1 MPIIF
6 HKELKE
12 FHLYNKEISYI
23 IHILPNGHV
32 GNLYFGKKI
41 DPYKT
46 YNHLFEGIYRPL
58 AAYVYEGD
66 NKFSLQNTRQEYP
79 TFGLSDFRKGAFLI
93 KQENGSEISDFK
105 YESHKIIEGKLKL
118 KGLPQTYVENKED
131 ATTLEITLLDEVIK
145 SKLKLYFTIFED
157 RAVITRSASFLNLS
171 NKSINIE
178 KAMSFNL
185 DLPDSNYN
193 MIQLNGAWG
202 RERHVYDR
210 SIKEGTQGFY
220 SLKGASSAE
229 FNPFLALRRSNT
241 DEFSGEVIG
250 FSLVYSGNFMA
261 EIDVDTYNQ
270 TRIMMGIHPDRFSW
284 PLNLNEEFYTPE
296 VVIVYSD
303 KGLNYMS
310 QVYHSLYRECLMR
323 GKWKNSVRPILLNS
337 WEALSFSIDEE
348 KIKELATNA
357 SKLGVEL
364 FVLDDG
370 WFGKRNNDN
379 AGLGDWTV
387 NKEKFPNGLNEI
399 IEYINKLGM
408 DFGIWIEPE
417 MVNKESE
424 LYRSH
429 PDWIIHDPNRKP
441 SHTRNQYTLDFSRD
455 EVVDHIYNQIEKLL
469 SDYNISYV
477 KWDMNRYITECYS
490 KDKGANLQ
498 GTVYHKYILNV
509 YKLYDKLTTRFPNIL
524 FESCSSGGA
533 RFDPGMLYYA
543 PQTWTSDN
551 TDAIER
557 IKIQYGSSLVYPL
570 ISMGSH
576 VSESPNQQVFRE
588 TALETRANVAYFGN
602 LGYELDVNNLSDVE
616 KEEIKK
622 QIQFYK
628 ENIEVFQFGK
638 FYRIKNPYNNNI
650 SAWMVKS
657 NDEKTIILGCYKLL
671 NHANEGKERVKL
683 FGLDKDGD
691 YKLSYPYE
699 KEFKGDELMNVG
711 ISMNDDYFCNSGNDF
726 SSVLYL
732 SLIHI

>member
-58 AAYVYEGD
+58 AAYVYEED

-118 KGLPQTYVENKED
+118 KGLPQTYVENKDD

-171 NKSINIE
+171 NKTINIE

-202 RERHVYDR
+202 RERHVHDR

-229 FNPFLALRRSNT
+229 FNPFLALRRPNT

-270 TRIMMGIHPDRFSW
+270 TRIMMGIHPERFSW

-323 GKWKNSVRPILLNS
+323 GKWKDSVRPILLNS

-417 MVNKESE
+417 MVNKDSE

-509 YKLYDKLTTRFPNIL
+509 YKLYDKLTTRFPDIL

-551 TDAIER
+551 TDAMER

-628 ENIEVFQFGK
+628 ENREVFQFGE

-732 SLIHI
+732 LRKI

>member
-171 NKSINIE
+171 DKTINIE

-202 RERHVYDR
+202 RERHVHDR

-229 FNPFLALRRSNT
+229 FNPFLALRRRNT

-261 EIDVDTYNQ
+261 EVDVDTYNQ

-417 MVNKESE
+417 MVNKDSE
-424 LYRSH
+424 LYRAH

-490 KDKGANLQ
+490 KDKEANLQ
-498 GTVYHKYILNV
+498 GIVYHKYILNV
-509 YKLYDKLTTRFPNIL
+509 YKLYDKLTARFPNIL

-551 TDAIER
+551 TDAMER

-602 LGYELDVNNLSDVE
+602 LGYELDVNRLSDVE

-628 ENIEVFQFGK
+628 ENREVFQFGE

-657 NDEKTIILGCYKLL
+657 SDEKTIILGCYKLL
-671 NHANEGKERVKL
+671 NHANEGQERVKL

-691 YKLSYPYE
+691 YKLNYPYE

-711 ISMNDDYFCNSGNDF
+711 ISMNDDYFCNNGNDF

-732 SLIHI
+732 LRKI

>member
-229 FNPFLALRRSNT
+229 FNPFLALRRPNT

-417 MVNKESE
+417 MVNKDSE
-424 LYRSH
+424 LYRFH
-429 PDWIIHDPNRKP
+429 PDWIIHAPNRKP

-509 YKLYDKLTTRFPNIL
+509 YKLYDKLITRFPNIL

-551 TDAIER
+551 TDAMER

-602 LGYELDVNNLSDVE
+602 LGYELDVNKLSDVE

-628 ENIEVFQFGK
+628 ENREVFQFGE

-732 SLIHI
+732 LRKI

>member
-58 AAYVYEGD
+58 AAYLYEGD

-131 ATTLEITLLDEVIK
+131 ATTLEITLLDQVIK

-171 NKSINIE
+171 NKTINIE

-202 RERHVYDR
+202 RERHVHDR

-229 FNPFLALRRSNT
+229 FNPFLALRRPNT

-379 AGLGDWTV
+379 AGLGDWNV

-417 MVNKESE
+417 MVNKDSE

-441 SHTRNQYTLDFSRD
+441 SHTRNQYTLDFSKD

-551 TDAIER
+551 TDAMER

-588 TALETRANVAYFGN
+588 TTLETRANVAYFGN
-602 LGYELDVNNLSDVE
+602 LGYELDVNNLWDVE

-628 ENIEVFQFGK
+628 ENREVFQFGE

-732 SLIHI
+732 LRKI

>member
-157 RAVITRSASFLNLS
+157 RAVITRSASFFNLS

-229 FNPFLALRRSNT
+229 FNPFLALRRPNT

-270 TRIMMGIHPDRFSW
+270 TRIMMGIHPEIFSW

-417 MVNKESE
+417 MVNKDSE

-551 TDAIER
+551 TDAMER

-602 LGYELDVNNLSDVE
+602 LGYELDVNKLSDVE

-628 ENIEVFQFGK
+628 ENREVFQFGE

-732 SLIHI
+732 LRKI

>member
-171 NKSINIE
+171 NKTINIE

-229 FNPFLALRRSNT
+229 FNPFLALRRPNT

-270 TRIMMGIHPDRFSW
+270 TRIMMGIHPEIFSW

-509 YKLYDKLTTRFPNIL
+509 YKLYDKLTTRFPDIL

-551 TDAIER
+551 TDAMER

-602 LGYELDVNNLSDVE
+602 LGYELDVNKLSDVE

-628 ENIEVFQFGK
+628 ENREVFQFGE

-732 SLIHI
+732 LRKI

>member
-23 IHILPNGHV
+23 IHILPNGHI

-171 NKSINIE
+171 DKTINIE

-202 RERHVYDR
+202 RERHVHDR

-229 FNPFLALRRSNT
+229 FNPFLALRRPNT

-284 PLNLNEEFYTPE
+284 PLNLDEEFYTPE

-417 MVNKESE
+417 MVNKDSE

-509 YKLYDKLTTRFPNIL
+509 YKLYDKLTTRFPDIL

-551 TDAIER
+551 TDAMER

-602 LGYELDVNNLSDVE
+602 LGCELDVNKLSDVE

-628 ENIEVFQFGK
+628 ENREVFQFGE

-732 SLIHI
+732 LRKI

>member
-171 NKSINIE
+171 NKTINIE

-229 FNPFLALRRSNT
+229 FNPFLALRRPNT

-270 TRIMMGIHPDRFSW
+270 TRIMMGIHPEIFSW

-417 MVNKESE
+417 MVNKDSE
-424 LYRSH
+424 LYRFH
-429 PDWIIHDPNRKP
+429 PDWIIHAPNRKP

-490 KDKGANLQ
+490 KDK
-498 GTVYHKYILNV
+498 
-509 YKLYDKLTTRFPNIL
+509 
-524 FESCSSGGA
+524 
-533 RFDPGMLYYA
+533 
-543 PQTWTSDN
+543 
-551 TDAIER
+551 
-557 IKIQYGSSLVYPL
+557 
-570 ISMGSH
+570 
-576 VSESPNQQVFRE
+576 
-588 TALETRANVAYFGN
+588 
-602 LGYELDVNNLSDVE
+602 
-616 KEEIKK
+616 
-622 QIQFYK
+622 
-628 ENIEVFQFGK
+628 
-638 FYRIKNPYNNNI
+638 
-650 SAWMVKS
+650 
-657 NDEKTIILGCYKLL
+657 
-671 NHANEGKERVKL
+671 
-683 FGLDKDGD
+683 
-691 YKLSYPYE
+691 
-699 KEFKGDELMNVG
+699 
-711 ISMNDDYFCNSGNDF
+711 
-726 SSVLYL
+726 
-732 SLIHI
+732 

>member
-66 NKFSLQNTRQEYP
+66 NKFSLQDTRQEYP
-79 TFGLSDFRKGAFLI
+79 TFGISDFRKGAFLI

-171 NKSINIE
+171 NKTINIE

-229 FNPFLALRRSNT
+229 FNPFLALRRPNT

-270 TRIMMGIHPDRFSW
+270 TRIMMGIHPERFSW

-323 GKWKNSVRPILLNS
+323 GKWKDSVRPILLNS

-509 YKLYDKLTTRFPNIL
+509 YKLYDKLTTRFPDIL

-551 TDAIER
+551 TDAMER

-602 LGYELDVNNLSDVE
+602 LGYELDVNKLSDNE

-628 ENIEVFQFGK
+628 ENREVFQFGE

-657 NDEKTIILGCYKLL
+657 NDEETIILGCYKLL

-683 FGLDKDGD
+683 FGLDKSGD

-732 SLIHI
+732 LRKI

>member
-145 SKLKLYFTIFED
+145 GKLKLYFTIFED
-157 RAVITRSASFLNLS
+157 KAVITRSTSFLNLS
-171 NKSINIE
+171 DKTINIE

-202 RERHVYDR
+202 RERHVHDR

-229 FNPFLALRRSNT
+229 FNPFLALRRRNT

-261 EIDVDTYNQ
+261 EVDVDTYNQ

-379 AGLGDWTV
+379 AGLGDWIV

-417 MVNKESE
+417 MVNKDSE
-424 LYRSH
+424 LYRAH
-429 PDWIIHDPNRKP
+429 PNWIIHDPNRKP
-441 SHTRNQYTLDFSRD
+441 SHTRNQYTLDFSKD
-455 EVVDHIYNQIEKLL
+455 EVVEHIYNQIEKLL

-551 TDAIER
+551 TDAMER

-602 LGYELDVNNLSDVE
+602 LGYELDVNNLWDVE

-628 ENIEVFQFGK
+628 ENREVFQFGE
-638 FYRIKNPYNNNI
+638 FYRIKNPYKNNI

-691 YKLSYPYE
+691 YKLNYPYE

-711 ISMNDDYFCNSGNDF
+711 ISMNDDYFCNNGNDF

-732 SLIHI
+732 LRKI

>member
-93 KQENGSEISDFK
+93 KQENSSEISDFK

-171 NKSINIE
+171 NKTINIE

-202 RERHVYDR
+202 RERHVHDR

-229 FNPFLALRRSNT
+229 FNPFLALRRPNT

-417 MVNKESE
+417 MVNKDSE
-424 LYRSH
+424 LYRFH

-551 TDAIER
+551 TDAMER

-602 LGYELDVNNLSDVE
+602 LGYELDVNKLSDVE

-628 ENIEVFQFGK
+628 ENREVFQFGE

-732 SLIHI
+732 LRKI

>member
-270 TRIMMGIHPDRFSW
+270 TRIMMGIHPERFSW

-417 MVNKESE
+417 MVNKDSE

-469 SDYNISYV
+469 YDYNISYV

-509 YKLYDKLTTRFPNIL
+509 YKLYDKLTTRFPDIL

-551 TDAIER
+551 TDAMER

-602 LGYELDVNNLSDVE
+602 LGYELDVNKLWDVE

-628 ENIEVFQFGK
+628 ENREVFQFGE

-732 SLIHI
+732 LRKI

>member
-551 TDAIER
+551 TDAMER

-588 TALETRANVAYFGN
+588 TTLETRANVAYFGN
-602 LGYELDVNNLSDVE
+602 LGYELDVNNLWDVE

-628 ENIEVFQFGK
+628 ENREVFQFGE

-732 SLIHI
+732 LRKI

>member
-171 NKSINIE
+171 DKTINIE

-202 RERHVYDR
+202 RERHVHDR

-229 FNPFLALRRSNT
+229 FNPFLALRRRNT

-261 EIDVDTYNQ
+261 EVDVDTYNQ

-379 AGLGDWTV
+379 AGLGDWIV

-417 MVNKESE
+417 MVNKDSE

-490 KDKGANLQ
+490 NDKEANSQ

-509 YKLYDKLTTRFPNIL
+509 YKLYDKLTTRFPDIL

-551 TDAIER
+551 TDAMER

-588 TALETRANVAYFGN
+588 TSLETRANVAYFGN
-602 LGYELDVNNLSDVE
+602 LGYELDVNRLSDVE

-628 ENIEVFQFGK
+628 ENREVFQFGE

-657 NDEKTIILGCYKLL
+657 SDEKTIILGFYKLL
-671 NHANEGKERVKL
+671 NHANEGQERVKL

-691 YKLSYPYE
+691 YKLNYPYE

-711 ISMNDDYFCNSGNDF
+711 ISMNDDYFCNNGNDF

-732 SLIHI
+732 LRKI

>member
-23 IHILPNGHV
+23 IHILPNGHI

-58 AAYVYEGD
+58 AAYVYEED

-171 NKSINIE
+171 NKTINIE

-202 RERHVYDR
+202 RERHVHDR

-229 FNPFLALRRSNT
+229 FNPFLALRRPNT

-270 TRIMMGIHPDRFSW
+270 TRIIMGIHPERFSW

-417 MVNKESE
+417 MVNKDSE

-509 YKLYDKLTTRFPNIL
+509 YKLYDKLTTRFPDIL

-551 TDAIER
+551 TDAMER

-588 TALETRANVAYFGN
+588 TTLETRANVAYFGN

-628 ENIEVFQFGK
+628 ENREVFQFGE
-638 FYRIKNPYNNNI
+638 FYRIKNPYKNNI

-732 SLIHI
+732 LRKI

>member
-145 SKLKLYFTIFED
+145 SKLNLYFTIFED

-202 RERHVYDR
+202 RERHVHDR

-229 FNPFLALRRSNT
+229 FNPFLALRRPNT

-323 GKWKNSVRPILLNS
+323 GKWKDSVRPILLNS

-498 GTVYHKYILNV
+498 GTVYHNYILNV

-628 ENIEVFQFGK
+628 ENREVFQFGK

-691 YKLSYPYE
+691 YKFSYPYE

-732 SLIHI
+732 LRKI

>member
-93 KQENGSEISDFK
+93 KQENSSEISDFK

-171 NKSINIE
+171 NKTINIE

-202 RERHVYDR
+202 RERHVHDR

-229 FNPFLALRRSNT
+229 FNPFLALRRPNT

-469 SDYNISYV
+469 YDYNISYV

-509 YKLYDKLTTRFPNIL
+509 YKLYDKLTTRFPDIL

-551 TDAIER
+551 TDAMER

-602 LGYELDVNNLSDVE
+602 LGYELDVNKLWDVE

-628 ENIEVFQFGK
+628 ENREVFQFGE

-732 SLIHI
+732 LRKI

>member
-105 YESHKIIEGKLKL
+105 YESHRIIEGKLKL

-229 FNPFLALRRSNT
+229 FNPFLALRRPNT

-337 WEALSFSIDEE
+337 WEAFSFSIDEE

-417 MVNKESE
+417 MVNKDSE

-509 YKLYDKLTTRFPNIL
+509 YKLYDKLTTRFPDIL

-551 TDAIER
+551 TDAMER

-588 TALETRANVAYFGN
+588 TTLETRANVAYFGN

-628 ENIEVFQFGK
+628 ENREVFQFGE

-732 SLIHI
+732 LRKI

>member
-171 NKSINIE
+171 NKTINIE

-202 RERHVYDR
+202 RERHVHDR

-229 FNPFLALRRSNT
+229 FNPFLALRRPNT

-490 KDKGANLQ
+490 KDKGVNLQ

-509 YKLYDKLTTRFPNIL
+509 YKLYDKLTTRFPDIL

-551 TDAIER
+551 TDAMER

-628 ENIEVFQFGK
+628 ENREVFQFGE

-650 SAWMVKS
+650 SSWMVKS
-657 NDEKTIILGCYKLL
+657 SDEKTIILGCYKLL

-691 YKLSYPYE
+691 YKLNYPYE

-711 ISMNDDYFCNSGNDF
+711 ISMNDDYFCNNGNDF

-732 SLIHI
+732 LRKI

>member
-284 PLNLNEEFYTPE
+284 PLNLDEEFYTPE

-379 AGLGDWTV
+379 AGLGDWNV

-417 MVNKESE
+417 MVNKDSE

-441 SHTRNQYTLDFSRD
+441 SHTRNQYTLDFSKD

-469 SDYNISYV
+469 SDYSISYV

-551 TDAIER
+551 TDAMER

-588 TALETRANVAYFGN
+588 TTLETRANVAYFGN
-602 LGYELDVNNLSDVE
+602 LGYELDVNNLWDVE

-628 ENIEVFQFGK
+628 ENREVFQFGE

-732 SLIHI
+732 LRKI

>member
-23 IHILPNGHV
+23 INILPNGHV

-732 SLIHI
+732 LRKI

>member
-41 DPYKT
+41 DSYKT

-732 SLIHI
+732 LRKI

>member
-202 RERHVYDR
+202 RERHVHDR

-229 FNPFLALRRSNT
+229 FNPFLALRRPNT

-250 FSLVYSGNFMA
+250 FSLVYSGNFMS

-270 TRIMMGIHPDRFSW
+270 TRIMMGIHPERFSW

-379 AGLGDWTV
+379 AGLGDWNV

-417 MVNKESE
+417 MVNKDSE

-441 SHTRNQYTLDFSRD
+441 SHTRNQYTLDFSKD

-469 SDYNISYV
+469 SDYSISYV
-477 KWDMNRYITECYS
+477 KWDMNIYITECYS

-732 SLIHI
+732 LRKI

>member
-93 KQENGSEISDFK
+93 KQENSSEISDFK

-171 NKSINIE
+171 NKTINIE

-202 RERHVYDR
+202 RERHVHDR

-229 FNPFLALRRSNT
+229 FNPFLALRRPNT

-323 GKWKNSVRPILLNS
+323 GKWKDSVRPILLNS

-417 MVNKESE
+417 MVNKDSE

-551 TDAIER
+551 TDAMER

-602 LGYELDVNNLSDVE
+602 LGYELDVNRLWDVE

-628 ENIEVFQFGK
+628 ENREVFQFGE

-732 SLIHI
+732 LRKI

>member
-157 RAVITRSASFLNLS
+157 RAVITRSASFFNLS

-229 FNPFLALRRSNT
+229 FNPFLALRRLNT

-284 PLNLNEEFYTPE
+284 PLNLDEEFYTPE

-417 MVNKESE
+417 MVNKDSE

-477 KWDMNRYITECYS
+477 KCDMNRYITECYS

-628 ENIEVFQFGK
+628 ENREVFQFGE

-732 SLIHI
+732 LRKI

>member
-229 FNPFLALRRSNT
+229 FNPFLALRRPNT

-270 TRIMMGIHPDRFSW
+270 TRIMMGIHPERFSW

-323 GKWKNSVRPILLNS
+323 GKWKDSVRPILLNS

-417 MVNKESE
+417 MVNKDSE

-551 TDAIER
+551 TDAMER

-732 SLIHI
+732 LRKI

>member
-171 NKSINIE
+171 NKTINIE

-229 FNPFLALRRSNT
+229 FNPFLALRRPNT

-270 TRIMMGIHPDRFSW
+270 TRIMMGIHPEIFSW

-417 MVNKESE
+417 MVNKDSE

-509 YKLYDKLTTRFPNIL
+509 YKLYDKLTTRFPDIL

-551 TDAIER
+551 TDAMER

-628 ENIEVFQFGK
+628 ENREVFQFGE

-732 SLIHI
+732 LRKI

>member
-551 TDAIER
+551 TDAMER

-602 LGYELDVNNLSDVE
+602 LGYELDVNRLWDVE

-628 ENIEVFQFGK
+628 ENREVFQFGE

-732 SLIHI
+732 LRKI

>member
-202 RERHVYDR
+202 RERHVHDR

-229 FNPFLALRRSNT
+229 FNPFLALRRPNT

-417 MVNKESE
+417 MVNKDSE

-441 SHTRNQYTLDFSRD
+441 SYTRNQYTLDFSRD

-551 TDAIER
+551 TDAMER

-602 LGYELDVNNLSDVE
+602 LGYELDVNRLWDVE

-628 ENIEVFQFGK
+628 ENREVFQFGE

-732 SLIHI
+732 LRKI

>member
-145 SKLKLYFTIFED
+145 SKLKIYFTIFED

-171 NKSINIE
+171 NKTINIE

-229 FNPFLALRRSNT
+229 FNPFLALRRPNT

-284 PLNLNEEFYTPE
+284 PLNLDEEFYTPE

-417 MVNKESE
+417 MVNKDSE

-455 EVVDHIYNQIEKLL
+455 EVVDHIYNQIEKLF

-509 YKLYDKLTTRFPNIL
+509 YKLYDKLTTRFPKIL

-551 TDAIER
+551 TDAMER

-602 LGYELDVNNLSDVE
+602 LGYELDVNKLSDVE

-628 ENIEVFQFGK
+628 ENREVFQFGE

-732 SLIHI
+732 LRKI

>member
-171 NKSINIE
+171 NKTINIE

-229 FNPFLALRRSNT
+229 FNPFLALRRPNT

-323 GKWKNSVRPILLNS
+323 GKWKDSVRPILLNS

-509 YKLYDKLTTRFPNIL
+509 YKLYDKLTTRFPDIL

-551 TDAIER
+551 TDAMER

-602 LGYELDVNNLSDVE
+602 LGYELDVNKLSDVE

-628 ENIEVFQFGK
+628 ENREVFQFGE

-732 SLIHI
+732 LRKI

>member
-105 YESHKIIEGKLKL
+105 YESHKIIEGKLK
-118 KGLPQTYVENKED
+118 GLPQTYVENKED

-171 NKSINIE
+171 NKTINIE

-229 FNPFLALRRSNT
+229 FNPFLALRRPNT

-270 TRIMMGIHPDRFSW
+270 TRIMMGIHPEIFSW

-417 MVNKESE
+417 MVNKDSE
-424 LYRSH
+424 LYRFH
-429 PDWIIHDPNRKP
+429 PDWIIHAPNRKP

-551 TDAIER
+551 TDAMER

-602 LGYELDVNNLSDVE
+602 LGYELDVNKLSDVE

-628 ENIEVFQFGK
+628 ENREVFQFGE

-711 ISMNDDYFCNSGNDF
+711 ISMNDDYCCNSGNDF

-732 SLIHI
+732 LRKI

>member
-93 KQENGSEISDFK
+93 KQENSSEISDFK

-171 NKSINIE
+171 NKTINIE

-202 RERHVYDR
+202 RERHVHDR

-229 FNPFLALRRSNT
+229 FNPFLALRRPNT

-509 YKLYDKLTTRFPNIL
+509 YKLYDKLTTRFPDIL

-551 TDAIER
+551 TDAMER

-602 LGYELDVNNLSDVE
+602 LGYELDVNKLWDVE

-628 ENIEVFQFGK
+628 ENREVFQFGE

-732 SLIHI
+732 LRKI

>member
-284 PLNLNEEFYTPE
+284 PLNLDEEFYTPE

-602 LGYELDVNNLSDVE
+602 LGYELDVNKLSDVE

-628 ENIEVFQFGK
+628 ENREVFQFGE

-732 SLIHI
+732 LRKI

>member
-171 NKSINIE
+171 NKTINIE

-229 FNPFLALRRSNT
+229 FNPFLALRRPNT

-270 TRIMMGIHPDRFSW
+270 TRIMMGIHPEIFSW

-417 MVNKESE
+417 MVNKDSE
-424 LYRSH
+424 LYRFH
-429 PDWIIHDPNRKP
+429 PDWIIHAPNRKP

-551 TDAIER
+551 TDAMER

-602 LGYELDVNNLSDVE
+602 LGYELDVNKLSDVE

-628 ENIEVFQFGK
+628 ENREVFQFGE

-650 SAWMVKS
+650 YAWMVKS

-732 SLIHI
+732 LRKI

>member
-229 FNPFLALRRSNT
+229 FNPFLALRRPNT

-270 TRIMMGIHPDRFSW
+270 TRIMMGIHPERFSW

-551 TDAIER
+551 TDAMER

-628 ENIEVFQFGK
+628 ENREVFQFGE

-732 SLIHI
+732 LRKI

>member
-229 FNPFLALRRSNT
+229 FNPFLALRRPNT

-250 FSLVYSGNFMA
+250 FSLVYSGNFMS

-379 AGLGDWTV
+379 AGLGDWNV

-417 MVNKESE
+417 MVNKDSE

-441 SHTRNQYTLDFSRD
+441 SHTRNQYTLDFSKD

-469 SDYNISYV
+469 SDYSISYV

-551 TDAIER
+551 TDAMER

-588 TALETRANVAYFGN
+588 TTLETRANVAYFGN

-732 SLIHI
+732 LRKI

>member
-202 RERHVYDR
+202 RERHVHDR

-229 FNPFLALRRSNT
+229 FNPFLALRRPNT

-323 GKWKNSVRPILLNS
+323 GKWKDSVRPILLNS

-417 MVNKESE
+417 MVNKDSE

-509 YKLYDKLTTRFPNIL
+509 YKLYDKLTTRFPDIL

-551 TDAIER
+551 TDAMER

-588 TALETRANVAYFGN
+588 TTLETRANVAYFGN
-602 LGYELDVNNLSDVE
+602 LGYELDVNNLSNVE

-628 ENIEVFQFGK
+628 ENREVFQFGE

-732 SLIHI
+732 LRKI